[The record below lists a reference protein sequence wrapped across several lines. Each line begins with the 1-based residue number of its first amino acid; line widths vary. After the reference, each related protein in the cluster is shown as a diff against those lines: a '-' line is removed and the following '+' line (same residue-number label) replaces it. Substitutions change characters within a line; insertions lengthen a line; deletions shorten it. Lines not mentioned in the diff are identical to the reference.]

1 MEMTVCLSF
10 DRDYTLVAV
19 AIPPPKR
26 VLFTALM
33 MLSTILPASHA
44 GWPVRLALAN
54 HGEKNC
60 VVLQIAV
67 QLSILEIS
75 NQRRMMPKN
84 SSLMV
89 RLDEESKALLASAA
103 ELRKVSVS
111 DYVRSIVVGQ
121 ARREL
126 AAAEAQM
133 ISMTP
138 EEQLEFWEA
147 LSKPPKLTKA
157 QKRLGQMMRGEI

>member
-1 MEMTVCLSF
+1 
-10 DRDYTLVAV
+10 
-19 AIPPPKR
+19 
-26 VLFTALM
+26 
-33 MLSTILPASHA
+33 
-44 GWPVRLALAN
+44 
-54 HGEKNC
+54 
-60 VVLQIAV
+60 
-67 QLSILEIS
+67 
-75 NQRRMMPKN
+75 MMPKN

-111 DYVRSIVVGQ
+111 DYVRSIVVSQ

-126 AAAEAQM
+126 AAAEAQV
-133 ISMTP
+133 ISMTS

-157 QKRLGQMMRGEI
+157 QKQLGKLMRGDASAVLGFPKPGRLSRSINHIHVENSSQETTTLMSG

>member
-1 MEMTVCLSF
+1 
-10 DRDYTLVAV
+10 VAAV
-19 AIPPPKR
+19 
-26 VLFTALM
+26 
-33 MLSTILPASHA
+33 PAR
-44 GWPVRLALAN
+44 PCQKLAN
-54 HGEKNC
+54 KSIDVYCRTQYNYETVTLWIGEETMQK
-60 VVLQIAV
+60 
-67 QLSILEIS
+67 S
-75 NQRRMMPKN
+75 

-126 AAAEAQM
+126 AAAGTNV

-138 EEQLEFWEA
+138 EEQLEFWHA

-157 QKRLGQMMRGEI
+157 QKQLGKTMRGEV